1 MTGQEST
8 DAVRAL
14 IEEIPTGRVM
24 TYGDIADAVELG
36 ARQVGQILA
45 RRGHD
50 LAWWR
55 VVDANGHP
63 PKDAQE
69 TAARHY
75 EQEGIAFLCA
85 GNRVIV
91 NLNECRWQIE

>member
-24 TYGDIADAVELG
+24 TYGDIANAVELG

-45 RRGHD
+45 RMGHD

-63 PKDAQE
+63 PTDAQE

-75 EQEGIAFLCA
+75 EQEGISFHRA

-91 NLNECRWQIE
+91 NLNECRWQIQ